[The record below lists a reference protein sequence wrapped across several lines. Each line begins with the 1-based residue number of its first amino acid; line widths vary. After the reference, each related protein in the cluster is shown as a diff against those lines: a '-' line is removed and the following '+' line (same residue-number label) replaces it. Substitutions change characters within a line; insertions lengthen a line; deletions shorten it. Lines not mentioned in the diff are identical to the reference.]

1 MDAPKGDPP
10 TRARLAVVAAKVL
23 ISAGEA
29 SGDLY
34 ASSLVQVLQC
44 RHPGIDFFGCTGP
57 RLRQAGVRQ
66 IVDSASLAV
75 VGLVEVIT
83 HLPRIRREFHKLLAA
98 AARERPDAAILT
110 DSAGFHLRVARRL
123 HAMGIPVVY
132 LVAPQVWAWRQWRLP
147 LMRRVLSRLLCIF
160 PFEPAFFAKHG
171 IPATY
176 IGHPLSRLVRASA
189 SRQELREMFSVP
201 DGQFLIAVLPGSR
214 EGEIERHRPYLED
227 AMGRIAAALPAKCR
241 FILALPPAAKM
252 KERFSDSSIQVKEGR
267 TWDILACADVALAA
281 SGTVTV
287 EACLLG
293 TPLVTFYRV
302 NRLSWMVGKFLVRV
316 PFFSMVNL
324 IAGRRVIPELIQHDM
339 TGPRLAAEVTALLND
354 GSRRAAMRSDL
365 AEVAALLASQ
375 EDPMEKAATVVEE
388 LLAEEMVHV

>member
-1 MDAPKGDPP
+1 MAP
-10 TRARLAVVAAKVL
+10 KVL

-34 ASSLVQVLQC
+34 ASSLVLALRR
-44 RHPGIDFFGCTGP
+44 RHPDMDFFGCTGP
-57 RLRQAGVRQ
+57 RLRHAGVRQ
-66 IVDSASLAV
+66 IVDSASLGV

-83 HLPRIRREFHKLLAA
+83 HLPRIRREFHKLLDAA
-98 AARERPDAAILT
+98 KRERPDAAILT

-123 HAMGIPVVY
+123 HAMGIPVIY

-147 LMRRVLSRLLCIF
+147 LMRRVLTRLLCIF
-160 PFEPAFFAKHG
+160 PFEQGFFQKHG
-171 IPATY
+171 VPATY

-189 SRQELREMFSVP
+189 GRAELRRIWGVP
-201 DGQFLIAVLPGSR
+201 EDRFLIAVLPGSR

-227 AMGRIAAALPAKCR
+227 AISRIQAALPGKCQ

-252 KERFSDSSIQVKEGR
+252 KERFSGSSIQVKEGQ
-267 TWDILACADVALAA
+267 TWDILASADVALAA

-293 TPLVTFYRV
+293 TPMVTFYRV
-302 NRLSWMVGKFLVRV
+302 NRLTWMLGRSLVRV

-324 IAGRRVIPELIQHDM
+324 IAGRKVVSELIQDEM
-339 TGPRLAAEVTALLND
+339 TGERLAAEVIALLND
-354 GSRRAAMRSDL
+354 APRRAAMRGDL
-365 AEVAALLASQ
+365 AEVSALLATK
-375 EDPMEKAATVVEE
+375 EDPMEKAAVVVEE
-388 LLAEEMVHV
+388 LLSEDWSQEMVHV

>member
-1 MDAPKGDPP
+1 
-10 TRARLAVVAAKVL
+10 VAAKVL

-34 ASSLVQVLQC
+34 ASSLVEALRR
-44 RHPGIDFFGCTGP
+44 RHPDIDFFGCTGP
-57 RLRQAGVRQ
+57 RLRNAGVRQ

-98 AARERPDAAILT
+98 AERERPDAAILA

-123 HAMGIPVVY
+123 HAMGIPVIY

-147 LMRRVLSRLLCIF
+147 LMRRVLTRLLCIF
-160 PFEPAFFAKHG
+160 PFEKAFFEKHG
-171 IPATY
+171 IPTVY
-176 IGHPLSRLVRASA
+176 IGHPLSRLVRPSA
-189 SRQELREMFSVP
+189 TRQKLRIHWGVP
-201 DGQFLIAVLPGSR
+201 EDQFLIAILPGSR

-227 AMGRIAAALPAKCR
+227 AIRRIEKDLPGKCR
-241 FILALPPAAKM
+241 FFLALPPAAKI
-252 KERFSDSSIQVKEGR
+252 KERFSGSSIQVKEGQ

-293 TPLVTFYRV
+293 APLVTFYRV
-302 NRLSWMVGKFLVRV
+302 NRLSWMLGKHLVRV

-324 IAGRRVIPELIQHDM
+324 IAGRKVVPELIQNEM
-339 TGPRLAAEVTALLND
+339 TGERLAVEVVALLGD
-354 GSRRAAMRSDL
+354 PARQAKMRGDL
-365 AEVAALLASQ
+365 AEVAASLAS
-375 EDPMEKAATVVEE
+375 EDDPMEKAAAVVEE
-388 LLAEEMVHV
+388 LLSEEMVHA